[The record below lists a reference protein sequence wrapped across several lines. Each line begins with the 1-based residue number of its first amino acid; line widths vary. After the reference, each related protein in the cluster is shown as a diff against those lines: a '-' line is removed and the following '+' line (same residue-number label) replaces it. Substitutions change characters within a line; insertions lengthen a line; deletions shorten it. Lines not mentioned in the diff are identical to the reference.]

1 MDETSSSASGGDTLS
16 PGERAELEQLRA
28 EVGQFRIRRTERRRR
43 VGWRTPVATLLIV
56 IGCLLAPLSVLGVW
70 TANQVSNTSRYVENT
85 APLAS
90 DPAIQRALTDKI
102 TNEISSHLDV
112 VGYTD
117 VAASQLASKGLT
129 RASTALKS
137 FAPQIASAVSGFV
150 HSQVQKVVTSPAFA
164 RLWVRLNT
172 VVHAQLVK
180 ALSGQGS
187 KAISVQ
193 NGYVTLSLGPVID
206 TARQRLAARG
216 LTIVNK
222 LPPINPTFPLFSA
235 KYLVKAQTGYRVLN
249 DLKIALPIAALL
261 LFAAGAYL
269 ARNHRRA
276 LVGVGLGLA
285 TSMFV
290 LAALLLIFRGV
301 YLNSVPNSKLPADAA
316 AALFDT
322 IVRFIRQ
329 GLRTLLVLGLIV
341 AAAAFLTGSSVS
353 AVRTRAAFSSGLR
366 WLRERGE
373 LAGLR
378 TGPVGQWTYAHRR
391 ALRIGAVGVAVL
403 IFVFW
408 GWPTASVVIVIAA
421 LLLVVLGLIELIGR
435 PPQPLPTE
443 AVRLS
448 S

>member
-1 MDETSSSASGGDTLS
+1 
-16 PGERAELEQLRA
+16 
-28 EVGQFRIRRTERRRR
+28 
-43 VGWRTPVATLLIV
+43 
-56 IGCLLAPLSVLGVW
+56 
-70 TANQVSNTSRYVENT
+70 
-85 APLAS
+85 LAS

-117 VAASQLASKGLT
+117 LAASELASKGLT

-137 FAPQIASAVSGFV
+137 FAPQIASAVSGFI
-150 HSQVQKVVTSPAFA
+150 HSQVQRLVTSPAFA

-172 VVHAQLVK
+172 VVHAQVVK

-187 KAISVQ
+187 NAISIQ
-193 NGYVTLSLGPVID
+193 NGFVTLSLGPVID
-206 TARQRLAARG
+206 ASEQRLAARG
-216 LTIVNK
+216 LTIVDK

-249 DLKIALPIAALL
+249 DLKIALPVAALL
-261 LFAAGAYL
+261 LFAAGVYVAK
-269 ARNHRRA
+269 NHRRA

-285 TSMFV
+285 ISMFV
-290 LAALLLIFRGV
+290 LAALLLIFRGI

-322 IVRFIRQ
+322 LVRFIRQ
-329 GLRTLLVLGLIV
+329 GLRTLLVLGLVV

-353 AVRTRAAFSSGLR
+353 AVRTRAALSGGLR

-378 TGPVGQWTYAHRR
+378 TGPVGQWTYAHRK
-391 ALRIGAVGVAVL
+391 ALQIGAVGVAVL

-408 GWPTASVVIVIAA
+408 GRPTAAVVIGIALA
-421 LLLVVLGLIELIGR
+421 LLLVLGLIELIGR
-435 PPQPLPTE
+435 PPAASPAE
-443 AVRLS
+443 AARLGS
-448 S
+448 

>member
-1 MDETSSSASGGDTLS
+1 
-16 PGERAELEQLRA
+16 
-28 EVGQFRIRRTERRRR
+28 
-43 VGWRTPVATLLIV
+43 LLIV

-70 TANQVSNTSRYVENT
+70 TANQVSDTGRYVANM
-85 APLAS
+85 APLATN
-90 DPAIQRALTDKI
+90 PAIQNALADKI
-102 TNEISSHLDV
+102 TNQISTHLNV

-117 VAASQLASKGLT
+117 LAAAQLASKGLP
-129 RASTALKS
+129 RASAALKS
-137 FAPQIASAVSGFV
+137 FAPQIAGAVSSFV
-150 HSQVQKVVTSPAFA
+150 HSQVHKVVTSPAFA

-172 VVHAQLVK
+172 AIHTQLVK

-187 KAISVQ
+187 KAISIQ

-206 TARQRLAARG
+206 AAKQRLAARG

-222 LPPINPTFPLFSA
+222 LPPINPTYPLFSA

-249 DLKIALPIAALL
+249 NLKIVLPIAALL
-261 LFAAGAYL
+261 LLAAGVYV

-276 LVGVGLGLA
+276 LVAAGLGLA

-290 LAALLLIFRGV
+290 LAALLLIFRGI

-322 IVRFIRQ
+322 LVRFIRD
-329 GLRTLLVLGLIV
+329 GLRTLLVIGLVV

-366 WLRERGE
+366 WLRERAE
-373 LAGLR
+373 LVGLR

-391 ALRIGAVGVAVL
+391 ALRIGATSSAVL
-403 IFVFW
+403 VFVFW
-408 GWPTASVVIVIAA
+408 GWPTASVVTVIAV
-421 LLLVVLGLIELIGR
+421 LLLIALGLIELIGR
-435 PPQPLPTE
+435 PPPALPTE
-443 AVRLS
+443 AARPGS
-448 S
+448 